1 MPIDKPKPL
10 DFEISNLIDE
20 PMPNEPIGVLE
31 EHIHLLD
38 DDPLDSD
45 GNTMFDKP
53 LWDVI
58 IHAEVLLPQGENM
71 QSAKVKGCAKD
82 ILIGSYNS
90 NPLLNLMLYDM
101 EFPDGQIKQYGA
113 NVITENMYSQV
124 NEEGYSTT
132 IIDSINDY
140 QKESNTIAMSQ
151 KFAHTTKSGQKQA

>member
-1 MPIDKPKPL
+1 MREYMCTHIEHVHLFLKLK
-10 DFEISNLIDE
+10 
-20 PMPNEPIGVLE
+20 PIGNWKGLNK
-31 EHIHLLD
+31 LTL
-38 DDPLDSD
+38 
-45 GNTMFDKP
+45 
-53 LWDVI
+53 
-58 IHAEVLLPQGENM
+58 M
-71 QSAKVKGCAKD
+71 QSLLNFRCAKD
-82 ILIGSYNS
+82 IHGELIGSYNS